1 MFILYEHLKLFNL
14 FFENW
19 IKRHQK
25 KKQTQDIQ
33 IVITYVIAS
42 VVLLTTN
49 LEGFKT
55 QAVLGNEGEMEGAY
69 LCT

>member
-1 MFILYEHLKLFNL
+1 MFILYEHLKLFNLLLRLLVAKEQAL

-42 VVLLTTN
+42 VVLLTFR
-49 LEGFKT
+49 LS
-55 QAVLGNEGEMEGAY
+55 
-69 LCT
+69 

>member
-42 VVLLTTN
+42 VVLLTFR
-49 LEGFKT
+49 LS
-55 QAVLGNEGEMEGAY
+55 
-69 LCT
+69 